1 MRTKNQKS
9 KRRNPMAKWPFIFLA
24 PFLISY
30 LCFTLYPT
38 LYSLRVSFT
47 SWTAINMAE
56 KPFVGLK
63 NYIRIFTADPLF
75 WKSVGNTLKLMV
87 LAMPLTIITGLMMA
101 VLMQSVRRFKQTV
114 QTINFLPYVITPI
127 AIGLLFSFLFSW
139 NVGIVNRVLMSIGLI
154 SEHINWLGTPQY
166 APFVVAL
173 MIIWKNFGYFMVLYM
188 AGLSTIPVELYDA
201 AKVDGAGAIQSFFT
215 ITLPLLRPI
224 TVFVV
229 INGIIGGLQLFDE
242 AQQVFLGTGSK
253 AAGGP
258 MRSCLTVIWYFYD
271 TSFKNNS
278 RYGYGAAIAFS
289 LFVIIAVLSMI
300 NVRALNRKEV
310 G

>member
-1 MRTKNQKS
+1 MQAK
-9 KRRNPMAKWPFIFLA
+9 KRRDPMAKWPWIFLA

-38 LYSLRVSFT
+38 LYSFVVSFT
-47 SWTAINMAE
+47 SWTATNMLE

-75 WKSVGNTLKLMV
+75 WKAVGNTLRLM
-87 LAMPLTIITGLMMA
+87 LMAMPLTIITGLLMA
-101 VLMQSVRRFKQTV
+101 VLVQSVRRGKQVV
-114 QTINFLPYVITPI
+114 QTINFLPYIITPI

-139 NVGIVNRVLMSIGLI
+139 NVGIVNKVLMSLGFIG
-154 SEHINWLGTPQY
+154 EHINWLGSPQY
-166 APFVVAL
+166 APFVVSL
-173 MIIWKNFGYFMVLYM
+173 MIVWKNFGYFMVLYM
-188 AGLSTIPVELYDA
+188 AGLSTIPTELYEA
-201 AKVDGAGAIQSFFT
+201 AKVDGANAVQSFFR
-215 ITLPLLRPI
+215 ITLPMLRPI
-224 TVFVV
+224 TVFVI

-258 MRSCLTVIWYFYD
+258 MRSCLTVVWYFYD

-289 LFVIIAVLSMI
+289 LFVIIAMLSLI
-300 NVRALNRKEV
+300 NVRVLNRKEDR
-310 G
+310 

>member
-1 MRTKNQKS
+1 MQAKKPRD
-9 KRRNPMAKWPFIFLA
+9 PMAKWPWIFLA

-38 LYSLRVSFT
+38 LYSFAVSFT
-47 SWTAINMAE
+47 SWTATNMLE
-56 KPFVGLK
+56 KPFIGLK

-75 WKSVGNTLKLMV
+75 WKAVGNTLRLM
-87 LAMPLTIITGLMMA
+87 LMAMPLTIITGLLMA
-101 VLMQSVRRFKQTV
+101 VLVQSVRRGKQVV
-114 QTINFLPYVITPI
+114 QTINFLPYIITPI

-139 NVGIVNRVLMSIGLI
+139 NVGIVNKVLMSLGLI
-154 SEHINWLGTPQY
+154 GEHINWLGSPQY
-166 APFVVAL
+166 APFVVSL
-173 MIIWKNFGYFMVLYM
+173 MIVWKNFGYFMVLYM
-188 AGLSTIPVELYDA
+188 AGLSTIPTELYEA
-201 AKVDGAGAIQSFFT
+201 AKVDGANAVQSFFR
-215 ITLPLLRPI
+215 ITLPMLRPI
-224 TVFVV
+224 TVFVI

-258 MRSCLTVIWYFYD
+258 MRSCLTVVWYFYD

-289 LFVIIAVLSMI
+289 LFVIIAVLSLI
-300 NVRALNRKEV
+300 NVRVLNRKEDR
-310 G
+310 

>member
-1 MRTKNQKS
+1 MQTRSQKP
-9 KRRNPMAKWPFIFLA
+9 RNSMAKWPYIFLA

-30 LCFTLYPT
+30 LCFTLY
-38 LYSLRVSFT
+38 SLFVSFT
-47 SWTAINMAE
+47 SWTATNMTE

-75 WKSVGNTLKLMV
+75 WKAVGNTLRLMV
-87 LAMPLTIITGLMMA
+87 MAMPLTIITGLLMA
-101 VLMQSVRRFKQTV
+101 VLLQNVRRCKQTV

-127 AIGLLFSFLFSW
+127 AIGLLFAFLFSW
-139 NVGIVNRVLMSIGLI
+139 NVGVVNRVLMSLGLI
-154 SEHINWLGTPQY
+154 REHINWLGTPQY
-166 APFVVAL
+166 APTVVSL

-188 AGLSTIPVELYDA
+188 AGLSTIPTDLYEA
-201 AKVDGAGAIQSFFT
+201 AKVDGANGIQSFFS
-215 ITLPLLRPI
+215 ITLPMLRPI

-289 LFVIIAVLSMI
+289 LFIIIALLSLI
-300 NVRALNRKEV
+300 NVRVLNRKEER
-310 G
+310 

>member
-1 MRTKNQKS
+1 MQNTR
-9 KRRNPMAKWPFIFLA
+9 KRPRNPMAKWPYIFLA

-30 LCFTLYPT
+30 VCFTLYPT
-38 LYSLRVSFT
+38 VYSFVVSFT
-47 SWTAINMAE
+47 GWTATNMMD

-75 WKSVGNTLKLMV
+75 WKAVGNTVKLM
-87 LAMPLTIITGLMMA
+87 LMAMPLTIITGLLMA
-101 VLMQSVRRFKQTV
+101 VLMQSVRRGKQAV

-127 AIGLLFSFLFSW
+127 AIGLLFAFLFSW
-139 NVGIVNRVLMSIGLI
+139 NVGLVNTLLMKLGAIQ
-154 SEHINWLGTPQY
+154 EHVNWLGTPQY
-166 APFVVAL
+166 APTVVAM

-188 AGLSTIPVELYDA
+188 AGLSTIPTDLYEA
-201 AKVDGAGAIQSFFT
+201 AKVDGASAVQTFFR
-215 ITLPLLRPI
+215 ITLPMLRPI

-242 AQQVFLGTGSK
+242 AQQVFLGTGSNVV
-253 AAGGP
+253 GGP

-289 LFVIIAVLSMI
+289 LFIIIATVSLI
-300 NVRALNRKEV
+300 NVRVLNRR
-310 G
+310 GDGR

>member
-1 MRTKNQKS
+1 MQAK
-9 KRRNPMAKWPFIFLA
+9 KRRNPMAKWPWIFLA

-38 LYSLRVSFT
+38 LYSFVVSFT
-47 SWTAINMAE
+47 SWTATNMLE

-75 WKSVGNTLKLMV
+75 WKAVGNTLRLM
-87 LAMPLTIITGLMMA
+87 LMAMPLTIITGLLMA
-101 VLMQSVRRFKQTV
+101 VLVQSVRRGKQVV
-114 QTINFLPYVITPI
+114 QTINFLPYIITPI

-139 NVGIVNRVLMSIGLI
+139 NVGIVNKVLMSLGFIG
-154 SEHINWLGTPQY
+154 EHINWLGSPQY
-166 APFVVAL
+166 APFVVSL
-173 MIIWKNFGYFMVLYM
+173 MIVWKNFGYFMVLYM
-188 AGLSTIPVELYDA
+188 AGLSTIPTELYEA
-201 AKVDGAGAIQSFFT
+201 AKVDGANAVQSFFR
-215 ITLPLLRPI
+215 ITLPMLRPI
-224 TVFVV
+224 TVFVI

-258 MRSCLTVIWYFYD
+258 MRSCLTVVWYFYD

-289 LFVIIAVLSMI
+289 LFVIIAVLSLI
-300 NVRALNRKEV
+300 NVRVLNRKEDR
-310 G
+310 